1 MKKTIL
7 KVIILAFFI
16 LLYKDTVYAG
26 DEISFTI
33 NNEPPQD
40 ALIVGRVREVHNN
53 QNFISIDVVRIVV
66 GKICEDHINLQGVD
80 TANYSKGDGILF
92 SAKFID
98 NKDGIT
104 QCRAVYHYYK
114 VDLKTDNKVRILP
127 SKRDSKAQAIELE
140 WIVNTGEG
148 TGGSNDM
155 IYRMSE
161 DDKPEF
167 IYDLDKDKWLKN
179 SFDKRYTAP
188 DVKKELQKKRIRF
201 CVVGGSLIVLVG
213 VFCFTKR
220 MHKKRLKKRGNEV

>member
-16 LLYKDTVYAG
+16 LLHKDTVYAG

-40 ALIVGRVREVHNN
+40 ALIIGRVSEVHNN

-66 GKICEDHINLQGVD
+66 GKICEDHINLQGMD

-98 NKDGIT
+98 NKDGVT

-127 SKRDSKAQAIELE
+127 SKRDSKAQAMELE
-140 WIVNTGEG
+140 WFVNTGDRK
-148 TGGSNDM
+148 S
-155 IYRMSE
+155 
-161 DDKPEF
+161 
-167 IYDLDKDKWLKN
+167 
-179 SFDKRYTAP
+179 
-188 DVKKELQKKRIRF
+188 
-201 CVVGGSLIVLVG
+201 VV
-213 VFCFTKR
+213 
-220 MHKKRLKKRGNEV
+220 